1 VSKFYLL
8 IWLGWVLRLTLS
20 SVVSAGVFASF
31 ITAYIYVSQGSSP
44 LSKEVY
50 EALFHVFKF
59 WFPLVWSV
67 TLLISLFRT
76 LKTVFNRCINGYE
89 MNLKSCSVV
98 GYGDIKGVWRK
109 WLMLIIWLVGAQM
122 IIALIFTKLFTSYEA
137 TFDWFNIYVLY
148 TFVLVAGYVSFVLL
162 SSRCRLVSVKKC

>member
-1 VSKFYLL
+1 MQWSLYLSVSSLFY
-8 IWLGWVLRLTLS
+8 
-20 SVVSAGVFASF
+20 AGIISF
-31 ITAYIYVSQGSSP
+31 IITTYIYINQGSSA
-44 LSKEVY
+44 LSIEVY
-50 EALFHVFKF
+50 QALVSIFKF

-67 TLLISLFRT
+67 TLLISLFQT
-76 LKTVFNRCINGYE
+76 LKTVFNRCYNGYE
-89 MNLKSCSVV
+89 MNLKSCDVV

-148 TFVLVAGYVSFVLL
+148 TFVLVAGYVSFILL
-162 SSRCRLVSVKKC
+162 SSRCRLVSIKKC